1 MATISINLQNNSNTL
16 QNVCFFQQ
24 PAQYSSGG
32 QVYASSLLGQPV
44 LPYDTSGAILSF
56 MIAPQ
61 TYAGVQQQIAPPQPG
76 QPVGQAGAIRAI
88 EPTPA
93 QGTPT
98 GNTTTMTVTPALG
111 LSPTTVTA
119 GLKTGAF
126 RIATASFNPVLVAY
140 NAGVAMQTLAGGI
153 LLSNFVTA
161 PPNVALDCTPSL
173 KFYVQIGAYTAGTAI
188 DFLTMSTTAAVCDAT
203 QGFTAFGVSYNIDGT
218 WTVKNM
224 VNAKTSTGEVKLVVV
239 SEFTTAPAPKELP
252 RG

>member
-1 MATISINLQNNSNTL
+1 MTTVTINLQNNSNSL
-16 QNVCFFQQ
+16 QNFCFFQQ

-32 QVYASSLLGQPV
+32 QVYASSLLGQPL
-44 LPYDTSGAILSF
+44 LPYAASGAILSF
-56 MIAPQ
+56 MITLQ

-93 QGTPT
+93 GGTPI

-126 RIATASFNPVLVAY
+126 RIATASFNPTLVAY

-173 KFYVQIGAYTAGTAI
+173 KFYVQIGSYIAGTAI
-188 DFLTMSTTAAVCDAT
+188 DFLTMSTTAALCDAT
-203 QGFTAFGVSYNIDGT
+203 QGFTAFNVSYNIDGT
-218 WTVKNM
+218 WTIKSM
-224 VNAKTSTGEVKLVVV
+224 VSTKTSTGEVKLIVV
-239 SEFTTAPAPKELP
+239 SEFTTAPAPKAPLY
-252 RG
+252 G

>member
-1 MATISINLQNNSNTL
+1 MTTVTINLQNNSTAL
-16 QNVCFFQQ
+16 QNFCFFQQ
-24 PAQYSSGG
+24 PGQYSSGG
-32 QVYASSLLGQPV
+32 QVYASSLLGQP
-44 LPYDTSGAILSF
+44 LLTYDSSGAILSF
-56 MIAPQ
+56 MITLQ

-126 RIATASFNPVLVAY
+126 RIMTAAFNPVLVAY

-173 KFYVQIGAYTAGTAI
+173 KFYVQIGSYTAGTAI
-188 DFLTMSTTAAVCDAT
+188 DFLTMSATAAVCDAT
-203 QGFTAFGVSYNIDGT
+203 TGFTAFNVSYNIDGT

-224 VNAKTSTGEVKLVVV
+224 VSARSRSGEPVLITV
-239 SEFTTAPAPKELP
+239 SEYTTAATRVPP
-252 RG
+252 

>member
-1 MATISINLQNNSNTL
+1 MATTITINLQNGGNTL
-16 QNVCFFQQ
+16 QNFCFFQQ

-32 QVYASSLLGQPV
+32 QVFTSSLLGQPL
-44 LPYDTSGAILSF
+44 LPYQSSGAILSF
-56 MIAPQ
+56 MITLQ

-119 GLKTGAF
+119 GLNTGVF
-126 RIATASFNPVLVAY
+126 RIATATFNPVLVAY

-161 PPNVALDCTPSL
+161 PPNIALDCTPSL
-173 KFYVQIGAYTAGTAI
+173 KFYVQTGTYPAGTAL
-188 DFLTMSTTAAVCDAT
+188 DFGAMSATAAVCDAT
-203 QGFTAFGVSYNIDGT
+203 PGFTAFNVSYNIDGT

-224 VNAKTSTGEVKLVVV
+224 VAGRLADGKPGLIVK
-239 SEFTTAPAPKELP
+239 SEFTT
-252 RG
+252 